1 MYLWLDYGDKRCW
14 IAVFVE
20 RIIIPK
26 EIVPRV
32 KIIEKLKKYIL
43 DYNISTIIVWLPFD
57 LYWKDKKQ
65 LEKTEK
71 FIERLKNIFPEIE
84 IIWFDE
90 RFSSFE
96 AENIL
101 NFLWEKEK
109 IWKKDAISASI
120 ILEDYLK
127 SKNLYY

>member
-1 MYLWLDYGDKRCW
+1 MYLWLDYWDKRCGV
-14 IAVFVE
+14 AVFVE
-20 RIIIPK
+20 WIIIPK
-26 EIVPRV
+26 EIIPRV
-32 KIIEKLKKYIL
+32 KIVEKLKKF
-43 DYNISTIIVWLPFD
+43 ISEYKISVIVVWLPYD
-57 LYWKDKKQ
+57 LYGKDKKQ

-71 FIERLKNIFPEIE
+71 FIEKLKDIFSEIE

-101 NFLWEKEK
+101 NMMWEKEN

-127 SKNLYY
+127 SKKIF

>member
-1 MYLWLDYGDKRCW
+1 MYLWLDYWDKRCGV
-14 IAVFVE
+14 AVFVE
-20 RIIIPK
+20 WIIIPK
-26 EIVPRV
+26 EIIPRV
-32 KIIEKLKKYIL
+32 KIVEKLRKF
-43 DYNISTIIVWLPFD
+43 ISEYKISVIVVWLPYD
-57 LYWKDKKQ
+57 LYGKDKKQ

-71 FIERLKNIFPEIE
+71 FIEKLKDIFSEIE
-84 IIWFDE
+84 IVWFDE

-101 NFLWEKEK
+101 NMMWEKEN

-127 SKNLYY
+127 SKKIF

>member
-1 MYLWLDYGDKRCW
+1 MYLWLDYWDKRCGV
-14 IAVFVE
+14 AVSVE
-20 RIIIPK
+20 WIIIPK
-26 EIVPRV
+26 EIIPRV
-32 KIIEKLKKYIL
+32 KIVEKLKKF
-43 DYNISTIIVWLPFD
+43 ISEYKISVIVVWLPYD
-57 LYWKDKKQ
+57 LYGKDKKQ

-71 FIERLKNIFPEIE
+71 FIEKLKDIFSEIE
-84 IIWFDE
+84 IVWFDE

-101 NFLWEKEK
+101 NMMWEKEN

-127 SKNLYY
+127 SKKIF

>member
-1 MYLWLDYGDKRCW
+1 MYLWLDYWDKRCGV
-14 IAVFVE
+14 AVFVE
-20 RIIIPK
+20 WIIIPK
-26 EIVPRV
+26 EIIPRV
-32 KIIEKLKKYIL
+32 KIVEKLKKFIFEYK
-43 DYNISTIIVWLPFD
+43 ISVIVVWLPYD
-57 LYWKDKKQ
+57 LYGKDKKQ

-71 FIERLKNIFPEIE
+71 FIEKLKDIFSEIE
-84 IIWFDE
+84 IVWFDE

-101 NFLWEKEK
+101 NMMWEKEN

-127 SKNLYY
+127 SKKIF

>member
-1 MYLWLDYGDKRCW
+1 MYLWLDYWDKRCGV
-14 IAVFVE
+14 AVFVE
-20 RIIIPK
+20 WIIIPK
-26 EIVPRV
+26 EIIPRV
-32 KIIEKLKKYIL
+32 KIVEKLKKF
-43 DYNISTIIVWLPFD
+43 ISEYKISVIVVWLPYD
-57 LYWKDKKQ
+57 LYGKDKKQ

-71 FIERLKNIFPEIE
+71 FIEKLKDIFSEIE
-84 IIWFDE
+84 IVWFDE

-101 NFLWEKEK
+101 NMMWEKEN

-127 SKNLYY
+127 SKKIF